1 MTHRRRPAR
10 GADRG
15 ASFRT
20 ALGERILLLDG
31 AMGTMIQRLDLG
43 EDDYRGTEF
52 AAHPRPLQG
61 NNDLLSLTQPDAIL
75 AIHRAYLTAGADII
89 ETNTFNANAI
99 SQADYGLEH
108 KVPDINRAAAK
119 LARRAAAECAALR
132 PVFVFGALGP
142 TNRSASLSPDVAR
155 PGFRN
160 IDFDGLAAAYREQA
174 AALIAGGVDG
184 LLIETVFDTLNAKAA
199 LYATE
204 TLFDELGFTVPV
216 MLSGTIVDQS
226 GRNLS
231 GQTIE
236 AFWYSV
242 RHGNLAAIGL
252 NCGFGAR
259 ELAPHLS
266 ELSRLADVPVLCY
279 PNAGLP
285 DEMGH
290 YVETPD
296 EMAERVGEFATRGL
310 VNLAGGCCGTTP
322 EHIAALAAALA
333 GGAPRQ
339 IPPPSP
345 HLRLAGMEALV
356 VTPQSNFVN
365 IGERTNVTG
374 SARFRRLIS
383 DEHYD
388 EALDIARSQVEN
400 GAQII
405 DVNMDEGLIDGAA
418 AMTRFLH
425 LIAAEPDIARRPVMI
440 DSSDFAVL
448 EAGLKCL
455 PGKGIV
461 NSISLKNGSAE
472 FLAQAQTIRR
482 YGAAVVVMA
491 FDERGQADS
500 VERRLEIFSRAH
512 RLLTEEAGFEP
523 ADLIFDPNIYAVAT
537 GLPEHERAAID
548 YIASCRRLGERFP
561 GVHISG
567 GVSNL
572 SFSFR
577 GNEDVRRAMHAVFL
591 YHAVNAGMTMGI
603 VNAGQLALYDDIQEP
618 LKTLAEDVILARHP
632 EAGERLLAYAASAG
646 RQTSGRRQDTEAW
659 RNLAI
664 DDRLRHALINGIDR
678 YIETDTEE
686 ARRHAPA
693 ALTVI
698 EGPLMAGMNEVGDRF
713 GAGRMFLPQVVKSAR
728 VMKKAVAVLIPH
740 IEAEQQGTLNDRG
753 KIVIATVKGDVH
765 DIGKNIVAVVLG
777 CNGFKVIDLGVM
789 VPAERILETAGR
801 ESADLI
807 GLSGLITPSLE
818 EMRQVAAE
826 MQRQGI
832 TIPLLIGGATTSRA
846 HTALKIAPEYQAPAV
861 WVKDASRAVGVVEN
875 LLNKNKKDDFCA
887 AVAADYAALREQRAR
902 PDPARALRPLTTA
915 RANREATDWQAYRPP
930 LPNAPGR
937 HDLGAL
943 PLADIAEF
951 IDWTPFFQTWE
962 LNGRYPAILDDAQ
975 CGKAARELYADAT
988 AMLARIVEDHL
999 LEARAVC
1006 ALLPAVSRGDDVLV
1020 REGAAGGEFIE
1031 TLCFLRQQSPKAQG
1045 KPNRALA
1052 DWIAPEDSGVAD
1064 YIGLFAVTAGLKLEQ
1079 AIAPYTAAHD
1089 DYRAILTKALADRL
1103 AEAAAEWLHRKVR
1116 TELWGYA
1123 PAEALSN
1130 EQLIGEAYRG
1140 IRPAPGY
1147 PACPD
1152 HTEKEKI
1159 FRLLDARR
1167 RTGIELT
1174 ETMAMHP
1181 AASIAGYYFSHP
1193 ESRYFV
1199 VGKLA
1204 PDQLADYARR
1214 KNWDETTARRWLA
1227 ANID

>member
-1 MTHRRRPAR
+1 MTVDRRPAS
-10 GADRG
+10 G
-15 ASFRT
+15 ASFNA
-20 ALGERILLLDG
+20 ALNKRILLLDG
-31 AMGTMIQRLDLG
+31 AMGTMIQRLELE
-43 EDDYRGTEF
+43 EDDYRGNEF
-52 AAHPRPLQG
+52 SAHPRPLKG
-61 NNDLLSLTQPDAIL
+61 NNDLLSLTRPADIL
-75 AIHRAYLTAGADII
+75 AIHRAYLAAGADII

-99 SQADYGLEH
+99 SQADYGLQH
-108 KVPDINRAAAK
+108 KVRAINRAAAQ
-119 LARRAAAECAALR
+119 LARQAAAEFATAR

-160 IDFDGLAAAYREQA
+160 IDFDTLAAAYREQA
-174 AALIAGGVDG
+174 AALVAGGVDG

-199 LYATE
+199 LYAAE
-204 TLFDELGFTVPV
+204 TLFDEMGYRLPV
-216 MLSGTIVDQS
+216 MLSGTIVDPS

-231 GQTIE
+231 GQTVE

-242 RHGNLAAIGL
+242 RHGAPAAVGL
-252 NCGFGAR
+252 NCSFGAR
-259 ELAPHLS
+259 DLAPHLAA
-266 ELSRLADVPVLCY
+266 LSRLADIPVLCY

-285 DEMGH
+285 DEMGQ
-290 YVETPD
+290 YVETPS
-296 EMAERVGEFATRGL
+296 EMAEQVGEFAARGL

-322 EHIAALAAALA
+322 EHIAALAKALA
-333 GGAPRQ
+333 GHAPRR
-339 IPPPSP
+339 IPPAPR
-345 HLRLAGMEALV
+345 HLCLAGMEALAI
-356 VTPQSNFVN
+356 TPQSNFVN

-374 SARFRRLIS
+374 SARFRRLIN
-383 DEHYD
+383 EERYD
-388 EALDIARSQVEN
+388 EALDVARQQVES

-405 DVNMDEGLIDGAA
+405 DVNMDEGLLDGAR

-425 LIAAEPDIARRPVMI
+425 LIAAEPDIACRPVMI

-461 NSISLKNGSAE
+461 NSISLKHGGDE
-472 FLAQAQTIRR
+472 FLAQARTIRR

-491 FDERGQADS
+491 FDERGQADCI
-500 VERRLEIFSRAH
+500 ERRLEIFDRAY
-512 RLLTEEAGFEP
+512 RLLTGEAGFEP

-537 GLPEHERAAID
+537 GLPEHDRTALDFIE
-548 YIASCRRLGERFP
+548 SCRLIGERFP
-561 GVHISG
+561 GVNISG

-577 GNEDVRRAMHAVFL
+577 GNEEVRRAMHAVFL

-618 LKTLAEDVILARHP
+618 LKTLVEDVILARCP
-632 EAGERLLAYAASAG
+632 EAGERLLAYAANSE
-646 RQTSGRRQDTEAW
+646 RQENGRRRETEAW
-659 RNLAI
+659 RNLPVEE
-664 DDRLRHALINGIDR
+664 RLRHALINGLDR
-678 YIETDTEE
+678 HIEADTEA
-686 ARRHAPA
+686 ARCRAPT
-693 ALTVI
+693 ALAVI

-728 VMKKAVAVLIPH
+728 VMKKAVAVLIPY
-740 IEAEQQGTLNDRG
+740 IEAERQGALADRG
-753 KIVIATVKGDVH
+753 RIVMATVRGDVH
-765 DIGKNIVAVVLG
+765 DIGKNIVGVVLG

-789 VPAERILETAGR
+789 VPAERILETAER
-801 ESADLI
+801 EGADLI

-826 MQRQGI
+826 MQRREI
-832 TIPLLIGGATTSRA
+832 TTPLLIGGATTSRA
-846 HTALKIAPEYQAPAV
+846 HTALKIAPEYRAPAV

-875 LLNKNKKDDFCA
+875 LLNKDKKEAFCA
-887 AVAADYAALREQRAR
+887 TIAADYAALREQRAR
-902 PDPARALRPLTTA
+902 PDPARALRPIAAA
-915 RANREATDWQAYRPP
+915 RANREPMDWQSYRPP
-930 LPNAPGR
+930 APRAPGL
-937 HDLGAL
+937 HDLGLL
-943 PLADIAEF
+943 PLGELAEH

-962 LNGRYPAILDDAQ
+962 LNGRYPAILDDPQ
-975 CGKAARELYADAT
+975 CGKAARELYADARSV
-988 AMLARIVEDHL
+988 LASIVEGNL
-999 LEARAVC
+999 LEARAIC
-1006 ALLPAVSRGDDVLV
+1006 ALLPAAARGDDVIV
-1020 REGAAGGEFIE
+1020 KQDSHNGEIAE
-1031 TLCFLRQQSPKAQG
+1031 TLCFLRQQNPKAKG
-1045 KPNRALA
+1045 KPNRCLA

-1064 YIGLFAVTAGLKLEQ
+1064 HIGLFAVTAGLKLDE

-1123 PAEALSN
+1123 PDEDLST
-1130 EQLIGEAYRG
+1130 EQLIAEAYRG

-1152 HTEKEKI
+1152 HTEKEKL

-1167 RTGIELT
+1167 LAGIELT
-1174 ETMAMHP
+1174 ESMAMHP

-1193 ESRYFV
+1193 KSRYFV
-1199 VGKLA
+1199 IGKLG

-1214 KNWDETTARRWLA
+1214 KNWNETSARRWLA